1 MKKIDWNTKSISA
14 NIKEKLES
22 GNLRAAG
29 YVYPT
34 GFDKLDNELNGGIS
48 SGLYCIGA
56 LPGLGKSTFIMQV
69 AENLSAN
76 GIPVVVFSLEMDM
89 DHLSIKALDRQLY
102 LSTKK
107 HEHIGDEALV
117 ERVSM
122 LSRNIYVIPYENSV
136 DAMNEYIDD
145 YVTNFEKAPVVIV
158 DYLQMMKGQPNMTD
172 KQVVDSN
179 VLALKAMSAR
189 YNTSVIMISALNRD
203 HYTDVTLKSFKDSGS
218 IEYVADVILGMKYKD
233 DKHGGEYKNIILN
246 VLKQTYGRS
255 NGKIE
260 LIFRPEYSYFEEKND
275 ERKRVVY

>member
-1 MKKIDWNTKSISA
+1 
-14 NIKEKLES
+14 
-22 GNLRAAG
+22 
-29 YVYPT
+29 
-34 GFDKLDNELNGGIS
+34 
-48 SGLYCIGA
+48 
-56 LPGLGKSTFIMQV
+56 MQV
-69 AENLSAN
+69 AENLSAS

-102 LSTKK
+102 LSTRK